1 MASDSRQDARRGRDE
16 SDDRA
21 VPATSFGKSIAVLVL
36 VAEHGPIRA
45 DAIVGRL
52 GLPLSSV
59 YRYLAVLVDMQ
70 LVAASEAAF
79 SPGPLLRALASMVP
93 SRQRL
98 IDAAQPVLED
108 LVVDTLETA
117 VLSIRTGTH
126 ALCLAQADSPH
137 AIKVAF
143 RIGQLLPLHAGAGQR
158 LLLAFAPPGVQDRVL
173 VAPLR
178 RYTAVTPSA
187 EDLPLSLKEVRWA
200 RWAVSMGE
208 LIPGAVA
215 VAAPV
220 EHHGRVIAALTVAGP
235 SERCTPAWQRVA
247 RAALDR
253 ASSALTR
260 HLETF

>member
-1 MASDSRQDARRGRDE
+1 
-16 SDDRA
+16 
-21 VPATSFGKSIAVLVL
+21 
-36 VAEHGPIRA
+36 
-45 DAIVGRL
+45 
-52 GLPLSSV
+52 
-59 YRYLAVLVDMQ
+59 
-70 LVAASEAAF
+70 
-79 SPGPLLRALASMVP
+79 VP

-126 ALCLAQADSPH
+126 ALCLAQADSRH

-187 EDLPLSLKEVRWA
+187 EDLRRSLEPVRLA

-208 LIPGAVA
+208 LTPGAVA

-220 EHHGRVIAALTVAGP
+220 VHHGRVIAALTVAGP
-235 SERCTPAWQRVA
+235 SERCTPTWQREA

-253 ASSALTR
+253 ASRALTR

>member
-1 MASDSRQDARRGRDE
+1 MASDSRQEARSGRDD
-16 SDDRA
+16 SDRLPD
-21 VPATSFGKSIAVLVL
+21 TSFGKSTAVLVL
-36 VAEHGPIRA
+36 VAEHGSIRA
-45 DAIVGRL
+45 DAIARRL

-70 LVAASEAAF
+70 LVTASNAAF
-79 SPGPLLRALASMVP
+79 SPGPLLRALANVVP

-98 IDAAQPVLED
+98 VDAAQPVLEE

-117 VLSIRTGTH
+117 VLSIRTSTH

-143 RIGQLLPLHAGAGQR
+143 RTGQLLPLHAGAGQR

-187 EDLPLSLKEVRWA
+187 ADLRRSLEPVRRA

-208 LIPGAVA
+208 LTPGAVA
-215 VAAPV
+215 VAVPV
-220 EHHGRVIAALTVAGP
+220 EHHGHVIAALTVAGP
-235 SERCTPAWQRVA
+235 KERCTPAWQRVA
-247 RAALDR
+247 RTALDR
-253 ASSALTR
+253 ASSALNR
-260 HLETF
+260 HLESF